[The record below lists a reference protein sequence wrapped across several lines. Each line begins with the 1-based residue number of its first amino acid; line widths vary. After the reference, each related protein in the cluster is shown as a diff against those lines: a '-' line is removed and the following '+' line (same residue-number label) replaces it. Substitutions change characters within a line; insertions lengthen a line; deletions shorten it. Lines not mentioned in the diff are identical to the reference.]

1 MAFFMEN
8 ECENKCVFE
17 QNMQRL
23 NKIVLLLVKHV
34 SLISLPFIKDFFK
47 ESKNRRIYDEGDV
60 LYNTMGQFVPD
71 NEVRPSVAEIN
82 PLLQPI
88 PGAMAYNAW
97 LAHRLSNFTGG
108 TLKKKKNKY

>member
-1 MAFFMEN
+1 
-8 ECENKCVFE
+8 
-17 QNMQRL
+17 
-23 NKIVLLLVKHV
+23 LLDKGLLDKGLSYNPAVQ
-34 SLISLPFIKDFFK
+34 PKDFFK